1 VETGPY
7 RWVRHPTYTGFIVAY
22 AGIAILCA
30 TVVSLSAV
38 TCLTIGLWLKARL
51 EEQFLCEELGAEAY
65 LPYKARTP
73 MFVPRL
79 TQLSDD
85 R

>member
-1 VETGPY
+1 M
-7 RWVRHPTYTGFIVAY
+7 
-22 AGIAILCA
+22 
-30 TVVSLSAV
+30 VSLSAV
-38 TCLTIGLWLKARL
+38 TCLTIGFWLKARL

-65 LPYKARTP
+65 LAYKARTP